1 MACLVV
7 NHDIANVSLESHNEF
22 HYLRALC
29 FYLLTYRTNT
39 KNACFQ
45 QIATN
50 GRQVDIVG
58 NVKHNDPAG
67 NAYEAYSGCD
77 GGRRRAGGAGGPAPR
92 ARPTEP
98 LI

>member
-67 NAYEAYSGCD
+67 NAYEAYSGFNVSHLL
-77 GGRRRAGGAGGPAPR
+77 AEKAEGPTPQSN
-92 ARPTEP
+92 PT
-98 LI
+98 